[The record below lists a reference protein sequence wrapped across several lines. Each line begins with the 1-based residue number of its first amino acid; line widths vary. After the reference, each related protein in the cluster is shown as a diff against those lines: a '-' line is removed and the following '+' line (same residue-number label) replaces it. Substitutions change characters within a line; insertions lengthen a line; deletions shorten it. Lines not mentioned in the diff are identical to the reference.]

1 MTEKSITAN
10 TGSASTSTASTSI
23 TDTDSDAAKTGLAAK
38 TKTEPTADTTR
49 RRMLKAGTLAGGAL
63 LLSAPYIRTAHAK
76 TTTWKVQSSWDAG
89 TTGFKLFEEW
99 ANAFKEKS
107 GGELE
112 IKPFPAKAVAAD
124 NNALFDAVRTGVLQA
139 MNPFTLY
146 WSGKI
151 PASVF
156 LSSYPAGPDQTSHWD
171 TMFYGLG
178 MLEMTRDI
186 FQRFGLFYVGPI
198 QHDANIIHSKKA
210 VTSLDQLRGMKVR
223 LPGGMVAQVFEQFGV
238 STTSMPGSDIYPAL
252 EKGTIDAADYVGPA
266 INWDLGFAEVTK
278 YIICM
283 GPPGQTS
290 LYQPVDLMDLT
301 VNMRAWKR
309 LSKKMQTFVEEQ
321 VQTYSVHHFVTIQ
334 KANVEAMEKFLKKG
348 TKVSRLSA
356 EDVTRF
362 RKAAIPVWY
371 EWARKNKD
379 AKRVF
384 ELQRDFMLNPYMGY
398 LNPDD
403 VKGLK
408 L

>member
-1 MTEKSITAN
+1 MTDKSPSADKKAQTGKPAN
-10 TGSASTSTASTSI
+10 
-23 TDTDSDAAKTGLAAK
+23 
-38 TKTEPTADTTR
+38 TTR
-49 RRMLKAGTLAGGAL
+49 RQLLTAGTVAGGAL
-63 LLSAPYIRTAHAK
+63 LLGAPYIRNAEAAK
-76 TTTWKVQSSWDAG
+76 STTWKVQSSWDAG

-99 ANAFKEKS
+99 ANSFKEKS
-107 GGELE
+107 GGELA

-186 FQRFGLFYVGPI
+186 FKKFGLYYVGPI
-198 QHDANIIHSKKA
+198 QHDANIIHSKKP
-210 VTSLDQLRGMKVR
+210 VTSLKQLKGMKIR
-223 LPGGMVAQVFEQFGV
+223 LPGGMVSEVFEQFGV

-283 GPPGQTS
+283 GPPGQSS
-290 LYQPVDLMDLT
+290 LYQPVDLMDMT
-301 VNMRAWKR
+301 VNMGAWKR
-309 LSKKMQTFVEEQ
+309 LSKQMQAFVQDQ
-321 VQTYSVHHFVTIQ
+321 VQTYSVHHFVSIQ
-334 KANVEAMEKFLKKG
+334 KADLVAMDKFLKKG
-348 TKVSRLSA
+348 TTVSRLSA
-356 EDVTRF
+356 DDVTLF

-371 EWARKNKD
+371 RWAKKNKD
-379 AKRVF
+379 ASRIFK
-384 ELQRDFMLNPYMGY
+384 LQLDYMLNPYMGY
-398 LNPDD
+398 LTPSDI
-403 VKGLK
+403 KGLK

>member
-1 MTEKSITAN
+1 MSEKSA
-10 TGSASTSTASTSI
+10 SAVTK
-23 TDTDSDAAKTGLAAK
+23 DTDEEIRAGD
-38 TKTEPTADTTR
+38 TADTAR
-49 RRMLKAGTLAGGAL
+49 RRVLKAGALAGGTA
-63 LLSAPYIRTAHAK
+63 LLSAPFIGNAEAAK

-89 TTGFKLFEEW
+89 TTGYKLFEEW
-99 ANAFKEKS
+99 SNGFKEKT
-107 GGELE
+107 GGELAIE
-112 IKPFPAKAVAAD
+112 PFPAKAVAAD

-156 LSSYPAGPDQTSHWD
+156 LSSYPAGPDQCSHWD

-178 MLEMTRDI
+178 MLEMAREI
-186 FQRFGLFYVGPI
+186 FQQYGLFYVGPI
-198 QHDANIIHSKKA
+198 QHDANIIHSKKP
-210 VTSLDQLRGMKVR
+210 VTSLSQLKGMKIR

-309 LSKKMQTFVEEQ
+309 LSRKMQTFVEEQ

-334 KANVEAMEKFLKKG
+334 KADLAAMEKFLKKG
-348 TKVSRLSA
+348 TTVSRLSA

-379 AKRVF
+379 SKRVF

-398 LNPDD
+398 LTPDD

>member
-1 MTEKSITAN
+1 MTEKS
-10 TGSASTSTASTSI
+10 TSVKRKAPG
-23 TDTDSDAAKTGLAAK
+23 DA
-38 TKTEPTADTTR
+38 PADTSR
-49 RRMLKAGTLAGGAL
+49 RQMLKAGTLAGGAL
-63 LLSAPYIRTAHAK
+63 LLAAPHIRNAEAAK
-76 TTTWKVQSSWDAG
+76 TQTWKVQSSWDAG
-89 TTGFKLFEEW
+89 TTGYKLFEEW
-99 ANAFKEKS
+99 ASAFKEKS
-107 GGELE
+107 GGELA

-186 FQRFGLFYVGPI
+186 FQKFGLYYVGPI
-198 QHDANIIHSKKA
+198 QHDANIIHSKKP
-210 VTSLDQLRGMKVR
+210 VTSLEQLKGMKIR
-223 LPGGMVAQVFEQFGV
+223 LPGGMVSQVFEQFGV

-266 INWDLGFAEVTK
+266 INLDLGFAEVTK
-278 YIICM
+278 YIILM

-309 LSKKMQTFVEEQ
+309 LSKKMQVFVEEQ
-321 VQTYSVHHFVTIQ
+321 VKTYSVHHFVTIQ
-334 KANVEAMEKFLKKG
+334 RANIQAMETFLKKG
-348 TKVSRLSA
+348 TTVSRLTA
-356 EDVTRF
+356 DDVTRF

-371 EWARKNKD
+371 QWAKKNKD

-398 LNPDD
+398 LSQAD
-403 VKGLK
+403 VKGLR

>member
-1 MTEKSITAN
+1 MTDKSPSADKKAQ
-10 TGSASTSTASTSI
+10 TG
-23 TDTDSDAAKTGLAAK
+23 K
-38 TKTEPTADTTR
+38 PADTTR
-49 RRMLKAGTLAGGAL
+49 RQLLTAGTVAGGAL
-63 LLSAPYIRTAHAK
+63 LLGAPYIRNAEAAK
-76 TTTWKVQSSWDAG
+76 STTWKVQSSWDAG

-99 ANAFKEKS
+99 ANSFKEKS
-107 GGELE
+107 GGELA

-178 MLEMTRDI
+178 MLEMTRD
-186 FQRFGLFYVGPI
+186 
-198 QHDANIIHSKKA
+198 ANIIHSKKP
-210 VTSLDQLRGMKVR
+210 VTNLTQLKGMKIR
-223 LPGGMVAQVFEQFGV
+223 LPGGMVSEVFEQFGV

-290 LYQPVDLMDLT
+290 LYQPVDLMDMT
-301 VNMRAWKR
+301 VNMGAWKR
-309 LSKKMQTFVEEQ
+309 LSKQMQAFVQ
-321 VQTYSVHHFVTIQ
+321 DHIQ
-334 KANVEAMEKFLKKG
+334 SI
-348 TKVSRLSA
+348 TSSPSRKRTSWRWTSSL
-356 EDVTRF
+356 
-362 RKAAIPVWY
+362 RKARPYRAFHRTTLPNSARRRFPCGTDGRRKTRMRPVSSSFSSITCSTRTW
-371 EWARKNKD
+371 
-379 AKRVF
+379 VI
-384 ELQRDFMLNPYMGY
+384 
-398 LNPDD
+398 
-403 VKGLK
+403 
-408 L
+408 

>member
-1 MTEKSITAN
+1 MTDKSP
-10 TGSASTSTASTSI
+10 SV
-23 TDTDSDAAKTGLAAK
+23 DPKTQSGK
-38 TKTEPTADTTR
+38 PADTTR
-49 RRMLKAGTLAGGAL
+49 RQLLTAGTVAGGAL
-63 LLSAPYIRTAHAK
+63 LLGAPYIRNAEAAK

-99 ANAFKEKS
+99 ANSFKEKS
-107 GGELE
+107 NGELV

-151 PASVF
+151 PATVF
-156 LSSYPAGPDQTSHWD
+156 MSSYPAGPDQTSHWD

-178 MLEMTRDI
+178 MLEMTRKI
-186 FQRFGLFYVGPI
+186 FQKFGLYYVGPI
-198 QHDANIIHSKKA
+198 QHDANIIHSKKPVA
-210 VTSLDQLRGMKVR
+210 NLKQLKGMKIR
-223 LPGGMVAQVFEQFGV
+223 LPGGMVSQVFEQFGV

-301 VNMRAWKR
+301 VNMGAWKR
-309 LSKKMQTFVEEQ
+309 LSKPMQTFVQDQ

-334 KANVEAMEKFLKKG
+334 KANLVAMDKFLKKG
-348 TKVSRLSA
+348 TSVSRLSA
-356 EDVTRF
+356 DDVTSF

-371 EWARKNKD
+371 QWAKKNKD
-379 AKRVF
+379 ATRIFK
-384 ELQRDFMLNPYMGY
+384 LQLDYMLNPYMGY
-398 LNPDD
+398 LTPND

>member
-1 MTEKSITAN
+1 MSENNDKCQRTAGRRTFLKN
-10 TGSASTSTASTSI
+10 TA
-23 TDTDSDAAKTGLAAK
+23 L
-38 TKTEPTADTTR
+38 
-49 RRMLKAGTLAGGAL
+49 LGGAAL
-63 LLSAPYIRTAHAK
+63 LGAPFIRNAEAARGQV
-76 TTTWKVQSSWDAG
+76 WKVQSVWDAG
-89 TTGFKLFEEW
+89 TTGYKLFQAW
-99 ANAFKEKS
+99 CNSFQEKS
-107 GGELE
+107 GGELTL
-112 IKPFPAKAVAAD
+112 KPFPAKAVAAD
-124 NNALFDAVRTGVLQA
+124 NNALFDAVRTGVLQG

-156 LSSYPAGPDQTSHWD
+156 LSSYPAGPDQAGQWD

-178 MLEMTRDI
+178 LLEMTRNI
-186 FQRFGLFYVGPI
+186 YKKYGLFYVGPI
-198 QHDANIIHSKKA
+198 QHDANIIHSKKP
-210 VTSLDQLRGMKVR
+210 VNSLDELKGMKIR
-223 LPGGMVAQVFEQFGV
+223 LPGGMVAQVFEKFGV

-301 VNMRAWKR
+301 VNMGAWKR

-321 VQTYSVHHFVTIQ
+321 VQTYSLHHFTTIQ
-334 KANVEAMEKFLKKG
+334 QADLVAMEKFLKAG
-348 TKVSRLSA
+348 TSVSRLSA
-356 EDVTRF
+356 EDVGRF
-362 RKAAIPVWY
+362 RKAAVPVWY
-371 EWARKNKD
+371 EWAKKNED

-384 ELQRDFMLNPYMGY
+384 KLQLDYMLNPYMGY
-398 LNPDD
+398 VTPEDI
-403 VKGLK
+403 KGLS

>member
-1 MTEKSITAN
+1 MTDK
-10 TGSASTSTASTSI
+10 STSEKNKVPGEAPA
-23 TDTDSDAAKTGLAAK
+23 DSS
-38 TKTEPTADTTR
+38 R
-49 RRMLKAGTLAGGAL
+49 RQILKAGTLAGGAL
-63 LLSAPYIRTAHAK
+63 LLGAPHIRNAEAAK
-76 TTTWKVQSSWDAG
+76 AQTWKVQSSWDAG
-89 TTGFKLFEEW
+89 TTGYKLFEAW
-99 ANAFKEKS
+99 ANAFEEKS
-107 GGELE
+107 GGELAV
-112 IKPFPAKAVAAD
+112 KPFPAKAVAAD

-178 MLEMTRDI
+178 MLEMTREI
-186 FQRFGLFYVGPI
+186 FGKFGLFYVGPI
-198 QHDANIIHSKKA
+198 QHDANIIHSKKPVA
-210 VTSLDQLRGMKVR
+210 SLDQLKGMKIR
-223 LPGGMVAQVFEQFGV
+223 LPGGMVSQVFEQFGV

-266 INWDLGFAEVTK
+266 INLDLGFAEVTK

-309 LSKKMQTFVEEQ
+309 LSKKMQVFVEEQ

-334 KANVEAMEKFLKKG
+334 KANVQAMETFLKKG

-379 AKRVF
+379 ATRVF

-398 LNPDD
+398 LDQAD

>member
-1 MTEKSITAN
+1 MTDKTS
-10 TGSASTSTASTSI
+10 SAGQ
-23 TDTDSDAAKTGLAAK
+23 KPQNGK
-38 TKTEPTADTTR
+38 PADTTR
-49 RRMLKAGTLAGGAL
+49 RNLITAGAVAGGAL
-63 LLSAPYIRTAHAK
+63 LMGAPYIRNAEAAK
-76 TTTWKVQSSWDAG
+76 STTWKVQSSWDAG

-99 ANAFKEKS
+99 ANSFKEKS
-107 GGELE
+107 GGELA

-186 FQRFGLFYVGPI
+186 FKKFGLYYVGPI
-198 QHDANIIHSKKA
+198 QHDANIIHSKKP
-210 VTSLDQLRGMKVR
+210 VTSLKQLKGMKVR
-223 LPGGMVAQVFEQFGV
+223 LPGGMVAQVFEKFGV

-290 LYQPVDLMDLT
+290 LYQPVDLMDMT
-301 VNMRAWKR
+301 VNMGAWKR
-309 LSKKMQTFVEEQ
+309 LSKQMKTFVQDQ

-334 KANVEAMEKFLKKG
+334 KANVDAMEKFLKKG
-348 TKVSRLSA
+348 TTVSRLSA
-356 EDVTRF
+356 DDVTQF

-371 EWARKNKD
+371 QWAKKNKD
-379 AKRVF
+379 AARIFK
-384 ELQRDFMLNPYMGY
+384 LQLDYMLNPYMGY

-403 VKGLK
+403 IKGLK

>member
-1 MTEKSITAN
+1 MTEKSTSVNDHTA
-10 TGSASTSTASTSI
+10 GEA
-23 TDTDSDAAKTGLAAK
+23 
-38 TKTEPTADTTR
+38 PADNR
-49 RRMLKAGTLAGGAL
+49 RRQMLKAGTLAGGAL
-63 LLSAPYIRTAHAK
+63 LLGAPHIRNAEAA
-76 TTTWKVQSSWDAG
+76 TTQTWKVQSSWDAG
-89 TTGFKLFEEW
+89 TTGFKLFEAW
-99 ANAFKEKS
+99 ANAFEEKS
-107 GGELE
+107 GGELA

-178 MLEMTRDI
+178 MLEMTREI
-186 FQRFGLFYVGPI
+186 FGKFGMFYVGPI
-198 QHDANIIHSKKA
+198 QHDANIIHSKKP
-210 VTSLDQLRGMKVR
+210 VTSLDQLKGMKIR
-223 LPGGMVAQVFEQFGV
+223 LPGGMVSQVFEQFGV

-266 INWDLGFAEVTK
+266 INLDLGFAEVTK

-309 LSKKMQTFVEEQ
+309 LSKKMQVFVEEQ
-321 VQTYSVHHFVTIQ
+321 VQTYSLHHFVTIQ
-334 KANVEAMEKFLKKG
+334 KANLEAMEIFLKKG

-371 EWARKNKD
+371 EWAKKNKD
-379 AKRVF
+379 ATRVF

-398 LNPDD
+398 LDQAD
-403 VKGLK
+403 LKGLK

>member
-1 MTEKSITAN
+1 
-10 TGSASTSTASTSI
+10 
-23 TDTDSDAAKTGLAAK
+23 
-38 TKTEPTADTTR
+38 
-49 RRMLKAGTLAGGAL
+49 MLKAGTLAGGAL
-63 LLSAPYIRTAHAK
+63 LLGAPYIRTAHAK

-107 GGELE
+107 GGELA
-112 IKPFPAKAVAAD
+112 IKPFP
-124 NNALFDAVRTGVLQA
+124 DAVRTGVLQA

-178 MLEMTRDI
+178 MLEMTREI

-198 QHDANIIHSKKA
+198 QHDANIIHSKKP
-210 VTSLDQLRGMKVR
+210 VNNLGQLKGMKVR

-334 KANVEAMEKFLKKG
+334 RANVEAMDKFLKKG

-356 EDVTRF
+356 EDVIRF

-371 EWARKNKD
+371 QWARKNKD

>member
-1 MTEKSITAN
+1 MTDKSPSADKKAQ
-10 TGSASTSTASTSI
+10 TG
-23 TDTDSDAAKTGLAAK
+23 K
-38 TKTEPTADTTR
+38 PADTTR
-49 RRMLKAGTLAGGAL
+49 RQLLTAGTVAGGAL
-63 LLSAPYIRTAHAK
+63 LLGAPYIRNAEAAK
-76 TTTWKVQSSWDAG
+76 STTWKVQSSWDAG

-99 ANAFKEKS
+99 ANSFKEKS
-107 GGELE
+107 GGELA

-186 FQRFGLFYVGPI
+186 FKKFGLYYVGPI
-198 QHDANIIHSKKA
+198 QHDANIIHSKKP
-210 VTSLDQLRGMKVR
+210 VTNLTQLKGMKIR
-223 LPGGMVAQVFEQFGV
+223 LPGGMVSEVFEQFGV

-290 LYQPVDLMDLT
+290 LYQPVDLMDMT
-301 VNMRAWKR
+301 VNMGAWKR
-309 LSKKMQTFVEEQ
+309 LSKQMQAFVQDQ

-334 KANVEAMEKFLKKG
+334 KANLEAMDKFLKKG
-348 TKVSRLSA
+348 TSVSRLSA
-356 EDVTRF
+356 EDVAQF

-371 EWARKNKD
+371 EWAKKNKD
-379 AKRVF
+379 ATRIFK
-384 ELQRDFMLNPYMGY
+384 LQLDYMLNPYMGY
-398 LNPDD
+398 LNPGD

>member
-1 MTEKSITAN
+1 MTNKSPSVDPKAQ
-10 TGSASTSTASTSI
+10 TG
-23 TDTDSDAAKTGLAAK
+23 K
-38 TKTEPTADTTR
+38 PADTTR
-49 RRMLKAGTLAGGAL
+49 RQLLTAGTLAGGAL
-63 LLSAPYIRTAHAK
+63 LLGAPHIRNAEAAK
-76 TTTWKVQSSWDAG
+76 STTWKVQSSWDAG
-89 TTGFKLFEEW
+89 TSGFKLFEEW
-99 ANAFKEKS
+99 TNAFKEKS
-107 GGELE
+107 GGELA

-156 LSSYPAGPDQTSHWD
+156 MSSYPAGPDQTSHWD

-178 MLEMTRDI
+178 MLEMTRKI
-186 FQRFGLFYVGPI
+186 FQKFGLYYVGPI
-198 QHDANIIHSKKA
+198 QHDANIIHSKKP
-210 VTSLDQLRGMKVR
+210 VTSLKQLKGMKVR
-223 LPGGMVAQVFEQFGV
+223 LPGGMVSQVFEQFGV

-301 VNMRAWKR
+301 VNMGAWKR
-309 LSKKMQTFVEEQ
+309 VSKKMRTFVEEQ
-321 VQTYSVHHFVTIQ
+321 VQTYSVHHFVSIQ
-334 KANVEAMEKFLKKG
+334 KANVIAMDKFLKKG
-348 TKVSRLSA
+348 TTVSRLSA
-356 EDVTRF
+356 DDVTRF

-371 EWARKNKD
+371 QWAKKNKD
-379 AKRVF
+379 ATRIFK
-384 ELQRDFMLNPYMGY
+384 LQLDYMLNPYMGY
-398 LNPDD
+398 LNSSDI
-403 VKGLK
+403 KGLK

>member
-1 MTEKSITAN
+1 MTDK
-10 TGSASTSTASTSI
+10 STSVNQKAL
-23 TDTDSDAAKTGLAAK
+23 SDA
-38 TKTEPTADTTR
+38 PADTSR
-49 RRMLKAGTLAGGAL
+49 RQLLKAGTLAGGAL
-63 LLSAPYIRTAHAK
+63 LLGAPHIRNAEAAK
-76 TTTWKVQSSWDAG
+76 TQTWKVQSSWDAG
-89 TTGFKLFEEW
+89 TTGYKLFEEW
-99 ANAFKEKS
+99 SNAFKEKS
-107 GGELE
+107 GGELA

-186 FQRFGLFYVGPI
+186 FSKFGLFYVGPI
-198 QHDANIIHSKKA
+198 QHDANIIHSKKP
-210 VTSLDQLRGMKVR
+210 VNSLDQLKGMKIR
-223 LPGGMVAQVFEQFGV
+223 LPGGMVSQVFEQFGV

-266 INWDLGFAEVTK
+266 INLDLGFAEVTK

-309 LSKKMQTFVEEQ
+309 LSKQMQVLVEEQ

-334 KANVEAMEKFLKKG
+334 KANVEAMEIFLKKG
-348 TKVSRLSA
+348 TTVSRLSA

-371 EWARKNKD
+371 QWAKKNKD

-398 LNPDD
+398 LTQAD
-403 VKGLK
+403 VEGLK